1 LADIIKKEPLI
12 RIAKRA
18 ERSNKQKLIIRLLS
32 VLLAICA
39 GGIFILILGKDPF
52 SYYAKMVKGAFIG
65 NLCTFAGIMLC
76 ALIVPVGNFVSAA
89 SEEGVKAALSTGA
102 GLGYLAAA
110 LAVGLSCVGSGI
122 AVAAGAPAAIGA
134 TSEDPKNFVKALIFV
149 VLGEGIA
156 LYGLLIAILIISNVG
171 TALGI

>member
-1 LADIIKKEPLI
+1 MLKILLLPLAAVALLLAPFGFW
-12 RIAKRA
+12 AKRIK
-18 ERSNKQKLIIRLLS
+18 EGKSPK
-32 VLLAICA
+32 VP
-39 GGIFILILGKDPF
+39 FI
-52 SYYAKMVKGAFIG
+52 A
-65 NLCTFAGIMLC
+65 NLCTFAGVMLTSVI
-76 ALIVPVGNFVSAA
+76 APIGNLVAAAAENGSAA
-89 SEEGVKAALSTGA
+89 AALSTGA

-156 LYGLLIAILIISNVG
+156 LYGLLISILIISNIG
-171 TALGI
+171 G

>member
-1 LADIIKKEPLI
+1 MLKLFLLPLVAVAFLLVPFAFMAKKIKTG
-12 RIAKRA
+12 
-18 ERSNKQKLIIRLLS
+18 RS
-32 VLLAICA
+32 
-39 GGIFILILGKDPF
+39 P
-52 SYYAKMVKGAFIG
+52 KGAFIG
-65 NLCTFAGIMLC
+65 NLCTFAGIMLT
-76 ALIVPVGNFVSAA
+76 AVIVPMGNFVSAA
-89 SEEGVKAALSTGA
+89 GEEGVIAALSTGA

-156 LYGLLIAILIISNVG
+156 LYGLLISILIISNIG
-171 TALGI
+171 A

>member
-1 LADIIKKEPLI
+1 MLIYFLLPLI
-12 RIAKRA
+12 AVALLCVPFIFTAKKIKNG
-18 ERSNKQKLIIRLLS
+18 RS
-32 VLLAICA
+32 
-39 GGIFILILGKDPF
+39 P
-52 SYYAKMVKGAFIG
+52 KGAFIG

-110 LAVGLSCVGSGI
+110 LAVGLSCV

>member
-1 LADIIKKEPLI
+1 MLIYFLLPLI
-12 RIAKRA
+12 AVALLCVPFIFTAKKIKNG
-18 ERSNKQKLIIRLLS
+18 RS
-32 VLLAICA
+32 
-39 GGIFILILGKDPF
+39 P
-52 SYYAKMVKGAFIG
+52 KGAFIG

-89 SEEGVKAALSTGA
+89 SEEGVEAALSTGA

-149 VLGEGIA
+149 VLETGLRGEPFISRYFSGKISPRPSI
-156 LYGLLIAILIISNVG
+156 GLPAPLNILPSISVDNASSIG
-171 TALGI
+171 LP

>member
-1 LADIIKKEPLI
+1 MLKLFLLPLA
-12 RIAKRA
+12 AV
-18 ERSNKQKLIIRLLS
+18 
-32 VLLAICA
+32 VLLFMPFAFTAKKIKS
-39 GGIFILILGKDPF
+39 GKSP
-52 SYYAKMVKGAFIG
+52 KGAFIG
-65 NLCTFAGIMLC
+65 NLCTFAGVMLT
-76 ALIVPVGNFVSAA
+76 AIIVPFGNLVNAA
-89 SEEGVKAALSTGA
+89 SEEGAVVLTTGA

-156 LYGLLIAILIISNVG
+156 LYGLLISILIISNIG
-171 TALGI
+171 G

>member
-1 LADIIKKEPLI
+1 MLIYFLLPLI
-12 RIAKRA
+12 AVALLCVPFIFTAKKIKNG
-18 ERSNKQKLIIRLLS
+18 RS
-32 VLLAICA
+32 
-39 GGIFILILGKDPF
+39 P
-52 SYYAKMVKGAFIG
+52 KGAFIG

-102 GLGYLAAA
+102 GLGY

>member
-1 LADIIKKEPLI
+1 MLIYFLLPLI
-12 RIAKRA
+12 AVALLCVPFIFTAKKIK
-18 ERSNKQKLIIRLLS
+18 N
-32 VLLAICA
+32 
-39 GGIFILILGKDPF
+39 GKSP
-52 SYYAKMVKGAFIG
+52 KGAFIG

-102 GLGYLAAA
+102 GL
-110 LAVGLSCVGSGI
+110 
-122 AVAAGAPAAIGA
+122 A

>member
-1 LADIIKKEPLI
+1 MLIYFLLPLI
-12 RIAKRA
+12 AVALLCVPFIFTAKKIK
-18 ERSNKQKLIIRLLS
+18 N
-32 VLLAICA
+32 
-39 GGIFILILGKDPF
+39 GKSP
-52 SYYAKMVKGAFIG
+52 KGAFIG

-122 AVAAGAPAAIGA
+122 AVAAAAIGA

>member
-1 LADIIKKEPLI
+1 MLIYFLLPLI
-12 RIAKRA
+12 AVALLCVPFIFTAKKIKNG
-18 ERSNKQKLIIRLLS
+18 RS
-32 VLLAICA
+32 
-39 GGIFILILGKDPF
+39 P
-52 SYYAKMVKGAFIG
+52 KGAFIG

-122 AVAAGAPAAIGA
+122 AAPAAIGA
-134 TSEDPKNFVKALIFV
+134 SSEDPKNFVKALIFV